1 MIFRNPWLWPR
12 LEKRAQRGI
21 SHPLN
26 LLLCSE
32 FCVHDIFCHTTP
44 PNLRQT
50 ICAVLSIP
58 LQHIINSPPSI
69 TACHPQKSM
78 CSYLSDPRKFELLPD
93 PCELSAP
100 PIGIREFG
108 DGLYVRLRGGR
119 GSADVWR
126 KQRVR
131 GLADGGLDMWN
142 CSGGW
147 KLKLIR
153 EFT

>member
-1 MIFRNPWLWPR
+1 MAVATFGETCSMWDITS
-12 LEKRAQRGI
+12 I
-21 SHPLN
+21 N
-26 LLLCSE
+26 LHRRSE

-78 CSYLSDPRKFELLPD
+78 CSYLSDSRKFELLPD

-100 PIGIREFG
+100 PIGIRELG
-108 DGLYVRLRGGR
+108 GGLYVRLRGGSGIR
-119 GSADVWR
+119 GCMTEAKGTWACRWR
-126 KQRVR
+126 LGHVGTVLGAGSLSLFVK
-131 GLADGGLDMWN
+131 
-142 CSGGW
+142 
-147 KLKLIR
+147 K
-153 EFT
+153 